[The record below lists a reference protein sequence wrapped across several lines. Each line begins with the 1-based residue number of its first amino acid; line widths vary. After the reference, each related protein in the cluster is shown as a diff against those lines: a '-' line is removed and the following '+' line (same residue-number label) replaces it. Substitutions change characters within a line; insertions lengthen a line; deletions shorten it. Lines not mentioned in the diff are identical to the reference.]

1 MSVRYIIVDD
11 ESVAHD
17 IIKKYC
23 SLLPN
28 MQLMR
33 DCYDAIEA
41 IEYLN
46 SNAVDLIFLD
56 LNMPKLNGFAF
67 LKTLPSP
74 PKVIVTT
81 AYKEHALEGYELN
94 IVDYLL
100 KPFSFERFLK
110 AVNKAH
116 TDTSKAPAI
125 KQNEVSVEIPER
137 IFLRST
143 NQHIQ
148 VALDDILFVEA
159 SGNYIKIV
167 LKEEIITLRGTLSS
181 VSEHIP
187 TDGLLQ
193 VHRSFMVAQKHIKRI
208 EGNEILI
215 GNYTVPIGKLFRAQL
230 DRILKMQRH

>member
-1 MSVRYIIVDD
+1 MNVRYLIVDD

-23 SLLPN
+23 SLLPG
-28 MQLMR
+28 MQLMQ

-41 IEYLN
+41 IDYLN
-46 SNAVDLIFLD
+46 SNTVDLIFLD
-56 LNMPKLNGFAF
+56 LNMPKLHGFAF
-67 LKTLPSP
+67 LKALPNP
-74 PKVIVTT
+74 PKIIVTT
-81 AYKEHALEGYELN
+81 AYKEHALEGYEFN

-110 AVNKAH
+110 AINKAR
-116 TDTSKAPAI
+116 TDTPKTPSI
-125 KQNEVSVEIPER
+125 TQNEISDGKPRR

-143 NQHIQ
+143 NKYVQ

-181 VSEHIP
+181 LTEHIP
-187 TDGLLQ
+187 TDGLVQ
-193 VHRSFMVAQKHIKRI
+193 VHRSFMVTQNHIKSI
-208 EGNEILI
+208 EGNQIVI
-215 GNYTVPIGKLFRAQL
+215 DKYTVPIGKSFKVQL
-230 DRILKMQRH
+230 DRLLK

>member
-1 MSVRYIIVDD
+1 MSIKYMIVDD

-23 SLLPN
+23 ALLPN
-28 MQLMR
+28 MQLMQ

-41 IEYLN
+41 IDYLN
-46 SNAVDLIFLD
+46 NNTVDLIFLD
-56 LNMPKLNGFAF
+56 LNMPKLHGFEF
-67 LKTLPSP
+67 LKTLPNQ

-110 AVNKAH
+110 AVNKASI
-116 TDTSKAPAI
+116 DALKITSTT
-125 KQNEVSVEIPER
+125 QNELSDGKPER

-143 NQHIQ
+143 NKYIQ
-148 VALDDILFVEA
+148 VVLDDILFVEA

-181 VSEHIP
+181 LTEHIP
-187 TDGLLQ
+187 TDGLIQ

-208 EGNEILI
+208 EGNQIFLD
-215 GNYTVPIGKLFRAQL
+215 NYTVPIGKLFKVQL
-230 DRILKMQRH
+230 ERLLK

>member
-1 MSVRYIIVDD
+1 MSIKYIIVDD

-28 MQLMR
+28 MQLMQ

-46 SNAVDLIFLD
+46 SHPVDLIFLD
-56 LNMPKLNGFAF
+56 LNMPKIKGFEF
-67 LKTLPSP
+67 LKALPHQ

-110 AVNKAH
+110 AINKAFIN
-116 TDTSKAPAI
+116 TSKTSSTI
-125 KQNEVSVEIPER
+125 QHENRNEKPDR
-137 IFLRST
+137 IFLRS
-143 NQHIQ
+143 NNKHVQIF
-148 VALDDILFVEA
+148 LDDILFVEA
-159 SGNYIKIV
+159 SGNYVKIV
-167 LKEEIITLRGTLSS
+167 LKEETISIRGNLLSLN
-181 VSEHIP
+181 EFIP
-187 TDGLLQ
+187 TDNLVQ
-193 VHRSFMVAQKHIKRI
+193 VHRSFMVAQKHIRSV
-208 EGNEILI
+208 EGNQILI
-215 GNYTVPIGKLFRAQL
+215 DKYTVPIGKSFKIQV
-230 DRILKMQRH
+230 DSFLK

>member
-1 MSVRYIIVDD
+1 MSIKYIIVDD

-23 SLLPN
+23 SLLPS
-28 MQLMR
+28 MHMMR

-46 SNAVDLIFLD
+46 NNTVDLIFLD
-56 LNMPKLNGFAF
+56 LNMPKLQGFEF
-67 LKTLPSP
+67 LKTLPNP

-110 AVNKAH
+110 AINKARI
-116 TDTSKAPAI
+116 DTSKTTSI
-125 KQNEVSVEIPER
+125 TQNVVSDGKLGR
-137 IFLRST
+137 FFLRSNNKYT
-143 NQHIQ
+143 Q
-148 VALDDILFVEA
+148 VVLDDILFVES

-167 LKEEIITLRGTLSS
+167 LKEEIITIRGKLSS
-181 VSEHIP
+181 ILELMP
-187 TDGLLQ
+187 TDGFVQ
-193 VHRSFMVAQKHIKRI
+193 VHRSFMVVQKHIKSI
-208 EGNEILI
+208 EGNQIFI
-215 GNYTVPIGKLFRAQL
+215 DNYTVPIGKLFKVQL
-230 DRILKMQRH
+230 GRLLK